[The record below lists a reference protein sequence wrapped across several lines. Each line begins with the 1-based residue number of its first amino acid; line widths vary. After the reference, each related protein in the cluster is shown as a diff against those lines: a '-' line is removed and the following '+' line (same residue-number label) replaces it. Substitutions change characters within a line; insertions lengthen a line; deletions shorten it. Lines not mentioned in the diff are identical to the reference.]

1 MSDLDARPNLSS
13 RIANLGAEIQI
24 VNLLYFT
31 TAYQHG
37 ITGNPLHEE
46 FLARFLDAG
55 HTAMVMAPAP
65 LRRTGER
72 LLVEPGRPPVV
83 RAAVSMHITDRL
95 LNRVSGQFLRYDYFA
110 NAVRAYRAFMRA
122 HPEIDVVHIESVYP
136 IGAVAALAGDTRP
149 FIPTIRGGDLIDEAT
164 IGYGFARFRAVRWL
178 IRLTF
183 GRAAAIRAVSP
194 GGREMALRM
203 GCPPEKIVVVPRNLR
218 DDYFVDDVPAFR
230 ASRRALIEQRHNL
243 PGRAIMLAAGR
254 LLPVK
259 GFDDL
264 IRALPAIAER
274 VPNAVVLIC
283 GPNRDDEQLGD
294 YAAFLRRMAE
304 EHGVA
309 DRFILVG
316 DVPFEHMA
324 DYYAAADVVVI
335 PSLME
340 GGNKTLS
347 EGTLFGTPFVATET
361 AGTIGFFD
369 VSCGI
374 SVPVRNPQRLAAALV
389 EMLGDRAA
397 WQRRSAACLEGRERF
412 HSASVAAAM
421 AQVYRSAIEGHQP
434 DLRWLSFLR

>member
-1 MSDLDARPNLSS
+1 M
-13 RIANLGAEIQI
+13 
-24 VNLLYFT
+24 NLLYFT

-55 HTAMVMAPAP
+55 HSATVMAPAP
-65 LRRTGER
+65 LRRSGER
-72 LLVEPGRPPVV
+72 LLVEPGAPPVV
-83 RAAVSMHITDRL
+83 RAAVSMRLTDRL
-95 LNRVSGQFLRYDYFA
+95 LNRVSGQFLRYDFFI
-110 NAVRAYRAFMRA
+110 NAVRGYRAFLRA

-136 IGAVAALAGDTRP
+136 IGAVAAVAGDPRP
-149 FIPTIRGGDLIDEAT
+149 FIPTIRGGDLIDESA

-183 GRAAAIRAVSP
+183 QRAAAIRAVSP
-194 GGREMALRM
+194 GGRDMAIRM

-218 DDYFVDDVPAFR
+218 DDYYVDDVPAFR
-230 ASRRALIEQRHNL
+230 ARSRATIDARHNVA
-243 PGRAIMLAAGR
+243 GKSIMLAAGR

-264 IRALPAIAER
+264 IRALPAVIER
-274 VPNAVVLIC
+274 VPNAVVLVC
-283 GPNRDDEQLGD
+283 GPNREDEQLGD
-294 YAAFLRRMAE
+294 YGAFLRRMAAQ
-304 EHGVA
+304 HGVT
-309 DRFILVG
+309 DRFVLVG
-316 DVPFEHMA
+316 DVPFERMA

-369 VSCGI
+369 ASCGI
-374 SVPVRNPQRLAAALV
+374 SVPVRDPERLAAALI
-389 EMLGDRAA
+389 EMLGDRAT
-397 WQRRSAACLEGRERF
+397 WQRRSTACLEGRERF

-421 AQVYRSAIEGHQP
+421 TDVYRTAIAGHQP

>member
-1 MSDLDARPNLSS
+1 LESAQFDLKSEIARHRPT
-13 RIANLGAEIQI
+13 

-31 TAYQHG
+31 TAYQHS

-55 HTAMVMAPAP
+55 HTATVMAPAP
-65 LRRTGER
+65 LRRSGER
-72 LLVEPGRPPVV
+72 LLIEPGRPPVV
-83 RAAVSMHITDRL
+83 RAAVSMQLSDRL
-95 LNRVSGQFLRYDYFA
+95 LNRLSGQFLRYDYFV
-110 NAVRAYRAFMRA
+110 NAVRAYRRFMRA
-122 HPEIDVVHIESVYP
+122 HPEIDIVHIESVYP
-136 IGAVAALAGDTRP
+136 IGAVAAVAGNRRP
-149 FIPTIRGGDLIDEAT
+149 FIPTIRGGDLIDESA
-164 IGYGFARFRAVRWL
+164 IGYGFARFRIVRWL

-183 GRAAAIRAVSP
+183 ARAAAIRAVSP

-203 GCPPEKIVVVPRNLR
+203 GCPAEKIVVVPRNLR

-230 ASRRALIEQRHNL
+230 ASRRTLIEQRHHL
-243 PGRAIMLAAGR
+243 DGGPIILAAGR

-264 IRALPAIAER
+264 IRALPALIER
-274 VPNAVVLIC
+274 VPHVTVLVC

-294 YAAFLRRMAE
+294 YGAFLRRMAE

-309 DRFILVG
+309 DRFRLVG
-316 DVPFEHMA
+316 DVPFEQMA
-324 DYYAAADVVVI
+324 DYYAAADVVAI

-369 VSCGI
+369 ASCGI
-374 SVPVRNPQRLAAALV
+374 SVPVRDPQRLSEALI
-389 EMLGDRAA
+389 EMLTDRAS
-397 WQRRSAACLEGRERF
+397 WQRRSTACLEGRERF

-421 AQVYRSAIEGHQP
+421 TQVYRRAIDGHQSNV
-434 DLRWLSFLR
+434 R

>member
-1 MSDLDARPNLSS
+1 
-13 RIANLGAEIQI
+13 

-55 HTAMVMAPAP
+55 HTAMVLAPAP

-95 LNRVSGQFLRYDYFA
+95 MNRVSGQFLRYDYFA
-110 NAVRAYRAFMRA
+110 NAVRAYRAFMRG

-149 FIPTIRGGDLIDEAT
+149 FIPTIRGGDLIDESA
-164 IGYGFARFRAVRWL
+164 IGYGFARFRMVRL
-178 IRLTF
+178 LLRLTF
-183 GRAAAIRAVSP
+183 ARAAAIRAVSP
-194 GGREMALRM
+194 GGREMALRA
-203 GCPPEKIVVVPRNLR
+203 GCPPEQIVIVPRNLR
-218 DDYFVDDVPAFR
+218 DDYFIADVPAFR
-230 ASRRALIEQRHNL
+230 ASRRQLIEQRHNL
-243 PGRAIMLAAGR
+243 AGRAIMLAAGR

-264 IRALPAIAER
+264 IRALPIIAQR
-274 VPNAVVLIC
+274 IPNATVLVC
-283 GPNRDDEQLGD
+283 GPNRVDERLGD

-304 EHGVA
+304 QHGVA

-316 DVPFEHMA
+316 DVPFEQMA

-369 VSCGI
+369 SSHGL
-374 SVPVRNPQRLAAALV
+374 SVPVRDPQRLAAALI
-389 EMLGDRAA
+389 EMLGDREA
-397 WQRRSAACLEGRERF
+397 WQKRSMACLQGRDRF
-412 HSASVAAAM
+412 HSATVAEAM
-421 AQVYRSAIEGHQP
+421 TQVYQQAIERASSALADRAARAPGRP
-434 DLRWLSFLR
+434 RTIDDRR